1 MDWEALLLDVF
12 YWGFYFFIIPYQIY
26 NLRIFYSLSVGHLFT
41 LFIVSFIRSKTERP
55 FLPSPAQHRLTLRP
69 PGSGAAVQPHDHGGE
84 GHLALHTVLPDGIDD
99 SSWEVDVEVTEE
111 DDAVRVLGTEVG
123 GSAAPTDHGEE
134 ARPLSRAIL
143 RLFPISM
150 TDKLA

>member
-1 MDWEALLLDVF
+1 M
-12 YWGFYFFIIPYQIY
+12 
-26 NLRIFYSLSVGHLFT
+26 
-41 LFIVSFIRSKTERP
+41 
-55 FLPSPAQHRLTLRP
+55 
-69 PGSGAAVQPHDHGGE
+69 QPHDHGGE

>member
-1 MDWEALLLDVF
+1 MPSTQCF
-12 YWGFYFFIIPYQIY
+12 
-26 NLRIFYSLSVGHLFT
+26 RM
-41 LFIVSFIRSKTERP
+41 VSM
-55 FLPSPAQHRLTLRP
+55 
-69 PGSGAAVQPHDHGGE
+69 
-84 GHLALHTVLPDGIDD
+84 IDP
-99 SSWEVDVEVTEE
+99 SWEVDVEVTEE

-134 ARPLSRAIL
+134 ARPLSRATL